1 MKRALIAL
9 AITAGTAGIASAQ
22 GLVDL
27 VGQAS
32 SGSNTGSNAVQVRRR
47 SDQGRLDLTISPAVQ
62 ALAGEPTQRTVNLGG
77 SLQWNPV
84 CGKFDLKADLHALL
98 GKEARE
104 EYLKG
109 ILSAVTAD
117 LIGSGTELFCQAQPT
132 ACSILMNNN
141 LAANLKLIYS
151 NDICRSIEDAVITGS
166 RRGRAEAIH
175 RCIERKLQEG
185 RTKDDAEQACLRENP
200 EVTGFDG
207 RVVGELDLNQEI
219 KKFISFS
226 DGGAE
231 LLGGLTQGRK
241 LGRNAISED
250 PKPNALAERYDKT
263 REDIRTH
270 LADAIGAMKAGGTSG
285 PTDADLTALLPPGAP
300 PITRPEL
307 RLLAQRPASEVNAF
321 LASMSAAAALLK
333 LTREMNEVERKLETL
348 KNTPALEEGGEHT
361 AYLEALIQRIRGE
374 RERMLRLYADEE
386 RLSGVLALGHSLGE
400 AEVTRNRLDAMRRAA
415 VGEASKNIRLG
426 TRPFGTPESGQST
439 PARGSGSAK
448 AAAGPSDC
456 PSCGLEYS
464 FGGGGVP

>member
-1 MKRALIAL
+1 MMNLLSAFALFVSIP
-9 AITAGTAGIASAQ
+9 SVQSSQ

-27 VGQAS
+27 VG
-32 SGSNTGSNAVQVRRR
+32 GSAGPSTPRDSVQVRRR
-47 SDQGRLDLTISPAVQ
+47 SDQGRLDLTMSPSVQ
-62 ALAGEPTQRTVNLGG
+62 ALAGEPGQMTVNLGG

-109 ILSAVTAD
+109 ILSAITSD

-141 LAANLKLIYS
+141 LAANMKLIYS

-185 RTKDDAEQACLRENP
+185 KTKDQAEQACLRETP

-219 KKFISFS
+219 RKFLSFS
-226 DGGAE
+226 DGGGE
-231 LLGGLTQGRK
+231 LLGGITQGRK
-241 LGRNAISED
+241 VGRTAISED

-263 REDIRTH
+263 RDEYRKR
-270 LADAIGAMKAGGTSG
+270 LAEALSAIKAGSTSN
-285 PTDADLTALLPPGAP
+285 PTDDLLSTLVPAGAP
-300 PITRPEL
+300 PVTRLEL
-307 RLLAQRPASEVNAF
+307 VLMARRPDNEVNAF
-321 LASMSAAAALLK
+321 IASMSAAAALLK
-333 LTREMNEVERKLETL
+333 LTREMNEVERKLEAL
-348 KNTPALEEGGEHT
+348 KSTPALEEGGEHT
-361 AYLEALIQRIRGE
+361 AYLEGLVQRIRGE

-386 RLSGVLALGHSLGE
+386 RLSGVLAAGHALGE
-400 AEVTRNRLDAMRRAA
+400 AEVTRSRLDAMRRAA

-439 PARGSGSAK
+439 PARGAGSAK
-448 AAAGPSDC
+448 AAAAPSDC

-464 FGGGGVP
+464 FSAGGKP